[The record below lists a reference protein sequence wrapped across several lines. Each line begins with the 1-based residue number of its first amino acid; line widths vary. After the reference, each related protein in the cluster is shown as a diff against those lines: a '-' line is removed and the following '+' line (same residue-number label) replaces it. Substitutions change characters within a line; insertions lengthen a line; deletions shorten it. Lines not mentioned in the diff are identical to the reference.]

1 MATRRLDVEK
11 FRKILLDERTRLLEQ
26 IKRLQRRSDSED
38 QSDEFGEL
46 ADYDNHPADAA
57 SETYEREKDLAMD
70 ENIDDMLEEI
80 DRALEKID
88 AGNYGTC
95 DRCGRDISKARLE
108 AVPYAAFCI
117 ECQDLV
123 EGR

>member
-1 MATRRLDVEK
+1 MATRKLDIEK
-11 FRKILLDERTRLLEQ
+11 FRKILQDERTRLLEQ
-26 IKRLQRRSDSED
+26 AKRIQKRSNFED

-57 SETYEREKDLAMD
+57 SETFEREKDLAMD
-70 ENIDDMLEEI
+70 ENIDDMLEGI

-108 AVPYAAFCI
+108 AVPYAAFCV
-117 ECQDLV
+117 ECQDLL